1 MERAVVAVVL
11 SWHGRI
17 GLFKRSGL
25 VGGGAGLWH
34 CITGYLEEGVE
45 PIDQAIAE
53 LREETGLEPDELVR
67 LESCGVLSLT
77 DGRGG
82 LWRVHTFRAR
92 TERRRL
98 DLNWEHD
105 AYRWVSAKSV
115 RRFEGQVSWLGE
127 VLAAAR

>member
-34 CITGYLEEGVE
+34 C
-45 PIDQAIAE
+45 IDQAIAE